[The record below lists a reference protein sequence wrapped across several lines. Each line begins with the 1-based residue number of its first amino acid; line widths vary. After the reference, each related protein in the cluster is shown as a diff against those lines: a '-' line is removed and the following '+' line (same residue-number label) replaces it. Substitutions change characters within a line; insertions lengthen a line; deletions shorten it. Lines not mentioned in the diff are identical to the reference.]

1 MPHSTALV
9 AKLRAQG
16 VAAVI
21 SGAGPT
27 VLALTDAAA
36 AERVRGLAGPDWA
49 AHRLELDHEGAVVL
63 PLAAD
68 PES

>member
-1 MPHSTALV
+1 
-9 AKLRAQG
+9 
-16 VAAVI
+16 VI

-36 AERVRGLAGPDWA
+36 ADAVLALAGPDWA
-49 AHRLELDHEGAVVL
+49 AHRLELDHVGAAVL

-68 PES
+68 REQPQDA